1 VSHLPTKIGHGKR
14 LSHEKRRERRLR
26 MAIAVCFGSRP
37 AEVAKRYRVSL
48 SSVSAACQAHGV
60 RWPRAVY
67 RTRIDYSGVDWTMR
81 DATIAAA
88 LGCTR
93 ANIGRK
99 RRSLGLPPN
108 PRPRSE
114 PQRLGELSRWVI
126 ANAEFAA
133 ILPAA
138 RIAKAF
144 GAAIGSVDGARK
156 LAGTPAGAPWI
167 RGFPAGGMN
176 WELPDLDLAR
186 IWGSDSRRVGA
197 MRRRHGA
204 GPSRWIERD
213 ERNASDAAYRKAVA
227 REREAAMDRRRLL
240 AMANRALDQ
249 AEQDKSKERRGRPRR
264 LMAVGD
270 AEEIAPRTSGYG
282 PSPPTAY

>member
-1 VSHLPTKIGHGKR
+1 LDDA
-14 LSHEKRRERRLR
+14 RRNNRGCPGLHP
-26 MAIAVCFGSRP
+26 SQHRP
-37 AEVAKRYRVSL
+37 QTPQPGTAAK
-48 SSVSAACQAHGV
+48 
-60 RWPRAVY
+60 P
-67 RTRIDYSGVDWTMR
+67 
-81 DATIAAA
+81 
-88 LGCTR
+88 
-93 ANIGRK
+93 
-99 RRSLGLPPN
+99 
-108 PRPRSE
+108 
-114 PQRLGELSRWVI
+114 
-126 ANAEFAA
+126 

-156 LAGTPAGAPWI
+156 LAGTPAGTPWI
-167 RGFPAGGMN
+167 RGFLAGGMN

-213 ERNASDAAYRKAVA
+213 ERNASDAAYREAVA

-249 AEQDKSKERRGRPRR
+249 AEQDKSKERRGRP
-264 LMAVGD
+264 AV
-270 AEEIAPRTSGYG
+270 
-282 PSPPTAY
+282 